1 MSLVI
6 KKCPHRD
13 NDWSDEEI
21 EKLQDIYTPYDN
33 TIEEITSQL
42 PGRTQ
47 NAIRLKASRLGL
59 YRSLPYIPKELQ
71 ETFPSL
77 EYDKS
82 TKLLSQNDTNS
93 IYNKV
98 NGIKLLLSFYN
109 NFACLPDSWTD
120 ELLSFHEKIVRSKAT
135 SRTLIFLCRFKAA
148 TMATLMR
155 SLPEIPEVT
164 LYRTLK
170 DLIRMGLVI
179 TPVRGGTSRH
189 RKGGPRP
196 RIYAILGYEPENIAK
211 ARERDALSQMPQGVS
226 VERLTQLIMEEY
238 VEPQKPTFVEIKWL
252 RNYLKEK
259 ARDYYSND
267 LLELVVYRLQ
277 YVHNQKVLLS

>member
-1 MSLVI
+1 MTF
-6 KKCPHRD
+6 KKTWTP
-13 NDWSDEEI
+13 EELRI
-21 EKLQDIYTPYDN
+21 LSEKYPNDIYV
-33 TIEEITSQL
+33 IEDVVRDL
-42 PGRTQ
+42 PHHSQ
-47 NAIRLKASRLGL
+47 NAIRCKASELNLHRPLL
-59 YRSLPYIPKELQ
+59 EIPEELQKRFKSPEIDIPK
-71 ETFPSL
+71 
-77 EYDKS
+77 
-82 TKLLSQNDTNS
+82 KLLLQNESNS

-98 NGIKLLLSFYN
+98 NGIKLLLLFYN

-155 SLPEIPEVT
+155 SLPEIPEAT

-170 DLIRMGLVI
+170 DLMRMGLVV

-189 RKGGPRP
+189 RRGGPRP

-211 ARERDALSQMPQGVS
+211 ARERDVLSQMPQGVS

-238 VEPQKPTFVEIKWL
+238 VEPQKPIFVEIKWL
-252 RNYLKEK
+252 RNYLREK
-259 ARDYYSND
+259 ARDYYSNN

-277 YVHNQKVLLS
+277 YVHNQRVLLS

>member
-1 MSLVI
+1 MDRTFRKSWTPEELDI
-6 KKCPHRD
+6 LREMYL
-13 NDWSDEEI
+13 SDKFILEEI
-21 EKLQDIYTPYDN
+21 ELKLPAH
-33 TIEEITSQL
+33 S
-42 PGRTQ
+42 R
-47 NAIRLKASRLGL
+47 NAISCKASELGL
-59 YRSLPYIPKELQ
+59 RRPLLEIPEEPQ
-71 ETFPSL
+71 EFDMS
-77 EYDKS
+77 K
-82 TKLLSQNDTNS
+82 KLLLQNDSNS

-120 ELLSFHEKIVRSKAT
+120 ELLSFHEKIVKSKAT
-135 SRTLIFLCRFKAA
+135 SRVLIFLCRFKAA

-155 SLPEIPEVT
+155 SLPEIPEPT

-179 TPVRGGTSRH
+179 APVRGGTSRH

-211 ARERDALSQMPQGVS
+211 ARERDVLSQMPQGVS

-238 VEPQKPTFVEIKWL
+238 VEPQKPMFVEIKWL
-252 RNYLKEK
+252 RNYLREK
-259 ARDYYSND
+259 ARDYYSKD